1 MKVKKD
7 QEIMLGV
14 PGEEDA
20 ELDQESK
27 KLEEMAEEKFVELQE
42 HRAMVHLPENAVE
55 VTIQAKVFHN
65 DGILSV
71 KKEMK
76 MEDIREAFR
85 KADDGYID
93 DDDMFV
99 ITEKG
104 REFLAE
110 KNNNN
115 IG

>member
-93 DDDMFV
+93 DDDTFV

-110 KNNNN
+110 KTNNN